1 MSREK
6 GPFQRISAC
15 VLVLLSLVFSAS
27 AEERPIRIGVLT
39 DMSGIYAD
47 FGGPGSVVAAKMA
60 VQDFGAKIGER
71 KIEVLSGDHLNKAD
85 VGSII
90 ARRWFDQ
97 DAVDAIADVPTSSVA
112 LAVSEIV
119 REKNKVLIVS
129 GAGTSDLTGKNCS
142 PNTIHWT
149 YDTWAL
155 ANSNGRALTKAGFD
169 TWFFLTVDYAFGY
182 ALERDASEALSAA
195 GGTIVG
201 KLRHS
206 IATSDFSSFLI
217 QAQAS
222 GAKTVALG
230 NAGADTVNA
239 IKQASEFGLQQRG
252 QKLVSML
259 FTLSDVHSLGLNI
272 AQGLVLTEAFYWDL
286 NEGTRDFAK
295 RFAAVNNGVF
305 PNMVHAGVYSGVLHY
320 LKARA
325 ALSVAEGEDGKAI
338 ADKMKSLPAE
348 DSLLGKST
356 VRRDGRVIHDLYLF
370 EVKKPSES
378 KARYDYYKLLSTV
391 PAAEAFRPMTT
402 GGCPFI
408 K

>member
-1 MSREK
+1 MLRLK
-6 GPFQRISAC
+6 GSFLRISSCGLA
-15 VLVLLSLVFSAS
+15 LLSLVFSAS
-27 AEERPIRIGVLT
+27 AEQRPIRIGVLN

-47 FGGPGSVVAAKMA
+47 FGGPSSVVAAKMA
-60 VQDFGAKIGER
+60 VQDFGGKIGDR

-97 DAVDAIADVPTSSVA
+97 DAVDAIVDVPTSSVA

-182 ALERDASEALSAA
+182 ALERDASESLSAA
-195 GGTIVG
+195 GGKILG
-201 KLRHS
+201 KLRHP
-206 IATSDFSSFLI
+206 IATSDFSSFLL
-217 QAQAS
+217 QAQSS
-222 GAKTVALG
+222 GAKVVALG
-230 NAGADTVNA
+230 NAGSDTINA

-286 NEGTRDFAK
+286 NEGTREFAK
-295 RFAAVNNGVF
+295 RFAAANNGVY

-325 ALSVAEGEDGKAI
+325 ALPAAESEDGKAV
-338 ADKMKSLPAE
+338 ADKMKSLPAA
-348 DSLLGKST
+348 DALFGQSI
-356 VRRDGRVIHDLYLF
+356 VRADGRVIHDLYLF

-378 KARYDYYKLLSTV
+378 QGRYDYYKLLSMV
-391 PAAEAFRPMTT
+391 PAAEAFRPAAT
-402 GGCPFI
+402 GGCPLI